1 MTQYSKRMVIVHWL
15 TLIALIAAWFLGES
29 VHEARHDGSMTI
41 AGYVFHASL
50 GGLVLLMSLTRIYFR
65 SKDGT
70 PPAAGHTVLDKI
82 AKGIHHLLYTLLV
95 LLPVSG
101 MMQVATTDIGKALMA
116 GDATLLP
123 KKIHGVFAHEVHE
136 VLVKVLIVV
145 VIIHFLAALYHQFVI
160 KDGLMDRMM
169 LRKK

>member
-1 MTQYSKRMVIVHWL
+1 MTQYSKRMVIIHWL
-15 TLIALIAAWFLGES
+15 TLVALIAAWFLGES
-29 VHEARHDGSMTI
+29 VHEARHDSSMTI
-41 AGYVFHASL
+41 AGYVFHASM
-50 GGLVLLMSLTRIYFR
+50 GGLVLLMTLARLFFR
-65 SKDGT
+65 TKDGT
-70 PPAAGHTVLDKI
+70 PPVEGHSILDKL
-82 AKGIHHLLYTLLV
+82 AKGVHHFLYTLLV

-116 GDATLLP
+116 GDASLLP

-145 VIIHFLAALYHQFVI
+145 VIVHFLAALYHQFVI
-160 KDGLMDRMM
+160 KDGLIDRMM